1 MLDLVNPSGSRRWL
15 LGRPR
20 QTGFKRGKDRSD
32 CNRRRSSRVTDITP
46 NVGPTPQES
55 SSHTQSNGE
64 AGFRQPTSKSLPQAA
79 AKTGSISADPHENVN
94 EQRTGLPSPQVDVCP
109 RRCHIPAKPQSES
122 TATAESVRGIGLE
135 IEGKYSVE
143 LFKEGGEGAG
153 QEEII
158 DRHDNLTVA
167 RAIYRGRVSQ
177 YPGRLV
183 MLCDR
188 ARVLARSDRPETM
201 S

>member
-1 MLDLVNPSGSRRWL
+1 MDALS
-15 LGRPR
+15 RPR
-20 QTGFKRGKDRSD
+20 HKT
-32 CNRRRSSRVTDITP
+32 
-46 NVGPTPQES
+46 
-55 SSHTQSNGE
+55 
-64 AGFRQPTSKSLPQAA
+64 KS
-79 AKTGSISADPHENVN
+79 T
-94 EQRTGLPSPQVDVCP
+94 T
-109 RRCHIPAKPQSES
+109 
-122 TATAESVRGIGLE
+122 TAESGRGIVC
-135 IEGKYSVE
+135 EGKYSVE

-201 S
+201 P

>member
-1 MLDLVNPSGSRRWL
+1 PAGGPPSSEGTRAI
-15 LGRPR
+15 GN
-20 QTGFKRGKDRSD
+20 D
-32 CNRRRSSRVTDITP
+32 
-46 NVGPTPQES
+46 
-55 SSHTQSNGE
+55 HT
-64 AGFRQPTSKSLPQAA
+64 
-79 AKTGSISADPHENVN
+79 NVN
-94 EQRTGLPSPQVDVCP
+94 EPRTSLGSPLVGVCASGRP
-109 RRCHIPAKPQSES
+109 TPATVQNES
-122 TATAESVRGIGLE
+122 VATAESGRGIVSK
-135 IEGKYSVE
+135 GKYSVE

-188 ARVLARSDRPETM
+188 ARILARSDRPETM
-201 S
+201 P

>member
-1 MLDLVNPSGSRRWL
+1 MSPLVCVRASRCQTAARLQNELRVIWESGRAI
-15 LGRPR
+15 
-20 QTGFKRGKDRSD
+20 
-32 CNRRRSSRVTDITP
+32 V
-46 NVGPTPQES
+46 
-55 SSHTQSNGE
+55 
-64 AGFRQPTSKSLPQAA
+64 
-79 AKTGSISADPHENVN
+79 
-94 EQRTGLPSPQVDVCP
+94 
-109 RRCHIPAKPQSES
+109 SE
-122 TATAESVRGIGLE
+122 T
-135 IEGKYSVE
+135 EGKYSVE

-177 YPGRLV
+177 FPGRLV

-201 S
+201 P